1 MTMTAD
7 DLREALSGLSTERVQ
22 RLADRLSADP
32 GLEVT
37 IGSWFPQCPMVLAGF
52 DGTTAPPTAPERRFA
67 AVWDRLARSER
78 SRWPRW
84 PWLSRR
90 ARRED
95 VQLLLRTAN
104 AVLALRQRGPH
115 AAQTDAALL
124 HDVLERTDQTA
135 HQLRQHFGLQMA
147 TIVAALTQDPT
158 IRDYELRRRSH
169 YQACLEM
176 LAGAP
181 LAAQLDFELW
191 ELDVVARDATSRGAP
206 RQ

>member
-7 DLREALSGLSTERVQ
+7 DLRYALSGLSTERIQ

-84 PWLSRR
+84 PWLSKR

-104 AVLALRQRGPH
+104 AVLALRRYGPH
-115 AAQTDAALL
+115 AAQTDAARSRAR
-124 HDVLERTDQTA
+124 DRRWPAGQA
-135 HQLRQHFGLQMA
+135 SKSSSIRA
-147 TIVAALTQDPT
+147 TIIDEETNP
-158 IRDYELRRRSH
+158 
-169 YQACLEM
+169 
-176 LAGAP
+176 
-181 LAAQLDFELW
+181 
-191 ELDVVARDATSRGAP
+191 
-206 RQ
+206 